1 MDGPLIQII
10 RKAKGTMDT
19 TQQEQKQEKVVHTPP
34 LAWQPQENEVCW
46 MNAKRRDGKI
56 STFRVRVL
64 SLETSQDET
73 SATVEVFPEFVLDQ
87 PLTRVVPFTDLAQ
100 LD

>member
-1 MDGPLIQII
+1 
-10 RKAKGTMDT
+10 MDT
-19 TQQEQKQEKVVHTPP
+19 QQQEQQKQEKVLHTPP
-34 LAWQPQENEVCW
+34 PAWLPQENELCW
-46 MNAKRRDGKI
+46 MNALRRDGKI

-64 SLETSQDET
+64 ILDTD

-87 PLTRVVPFTDLAQ
+87 PLTRVVPFTDLTE